1 MKTNI
6 IRLILFVLLIGTFY
20 IIFGF
25 SSQNAKESSGVSGKI
40 TEAVLKNI
48 EYVQRLEKNE
58 KEKVY
63 HRVESIIR
71 KIAHFSI
78 YTVVGILLIAICST
92 YKIREINGIGISFI
106 LGIIYAT
113 SDEIHQSFISGRSAQ
128 ITDVMLDSL
137 GVLFGIFLC
146 LLIISVLQKFK
157 KNYQNTWFFGKKW
170 V

>member
-6 IRLILFVLLIGTFY
+6 IRLILFVLLVGTFF

-40 TEAVLKNI
+40 TEIILKNI
-48 EYVQRLEKNE
+48 ESVQKSGKKE
-58 KEKVY
+58 KESIY
-63 HRVESIIR
+63 HKVESIIR

-78 YTVVGILLIAICST
+78 YTIVGILLIAICST
-92 YKIREINGIGISFI
+92 YKIEELKSIGISFI
-106 LGIIYAT
+106 LGVIYAI
-113 SDEIHQSFISGRSAQ
+113 SDEIHQSFIPGRSAQ

-146 LLIISVLQKFK
+146 LIDK
-157 KNYQNTWFFGKKW
+157 KE
-170 V
+170 

>member
-6 IRLILFVLLIGTFY
+6 IRLILFVLLIGTFF

-48 EYVQRLEKNE
+48 EYVQKLEKNE

-63 HRVESIIR
+63 HKVESVIR

-78 YTVVGILLIAICST
+78 YAIVGILLIAICIT
-92 YKIREINGIGISFI
+92 YKVNEINGIGISSI
-106 LGIIYAT
+106 LGVIYAT
-113 SDEIHQSFISGRSAQ
+113 SDEIHQSFIPGRSAQ

-137 GVLFGIFLC
+137 GVLFGIFVC
-146 LLIISVLQKFK
+146 LLIIKIFQKILQNFNNNSIIEK
-157 KNYQNTWFFGKKW
+157 TE
-170 V
+170 

>member
-6 IRLILFVLLIGTFY
+6 IRLILFLLLIGTFI

-58 KEKVY
+58 KENIY
-63 HRVESIIR
+63 HRVESVIR

-78 YTVVGILLIAICST
+78 YAVVGILLIAICST
-92 YKIREINGIGISFI
+92 YKIKEINGIGISSI
-106 LGIIYAT
+106 LGVIYAT
-113 SDEIHQSFISGRSAQ
+113 SDEIHQRFIPGRSAQ

-137 GVLFGIFLC
+137 GVLFGIFVC
-146 LLIISVLQKFK
+146 LLFIKIFQKILQNFNNNSIIEK
-157 KNYQNTWFFGKKW
+157 TE
-170 V
+170 